1 MIKLKPDISDDEREL
16 IVNQLQSLTYE
27 SDNIF
32 IVDVIKI
39 DRTLSEYM
47 LIIDILIF
55 VISSIS
61 LTLMFFMIMITISAN
76 IRDNMF
82 EYGVLR
88 AMGMNLK

>member
-55 VISSIS
+55 VISLIS